1 MVKYSKV
8 DCKLTNV
15 QLNNLKK
22 NLNLMKEQH

>member
-8 DCKLTNV
+8 DFKLTNV